1 MSDPSHGSGDSPA
14 VRLGRHLKRIRL
26 AAGYTS
32 QPALSARI
40 GFVEDVIQKGE
51 TGKRVPSKEVF
62 PAWIEACRMS
72 IDGKRQILTDGE
84 IQVITELREIARVT
98 QGSIPEFIE
107 RYFAAEDKAT
117 FLRFWALILVPG
129 PLQVEAYAQAM
140 YDLPGIDRDE
150 AAARV
155 AVRMER
161 QSIVEGP
168 DAPQVIAVLHDAV
181 LYFLMGSPAVMV
193 AQLDHLVAMSQRP
206 NVTIQVVRGRGAYW
220 GISGPFQI
228 ASGPEIPDTLL
239 LLAVED
245 QTQED
250 PALTRKALTHFEKI
264 RGYALD
270 VEDSHAALKEARDHW
285 NSQQ

>member
-1 MSDPSHGSGDSPA
+1 MSDPSHYFGDSPA

-62 PAWIEACRMS
+62 PGWIEACRMS
-72 IDGKRQILTDGE
+72 IHGKRQILADGE
-84 IQVITELREIARVT
+84 IQVITELWEIARAA
-98 QGSIPEFIE
+98 QGSIPVFIE
-107 RYFAAEDKAT
+107 KYFTTEEKAA
-117 FLRFWALILVPG
+117 FLRFWALMLVPG
-129 PLQVEAYAQAM
+129 PLQIQDYAQAM
-140 YDLPGIDRDE
+140 YDLPGMDRDD
-150 AAARV
+150 AAVRI

-161 QSIVEGP
+161 QSLIEGP
-168 DAPQVIAVLHDAV
+168 DAPQAIAVLHEAV
-181 LYFLMGSPAVMV
+181 LYFLMGSPETMV
-193 AQLDHLVAMSQRP
+193 AQLDHLAKLSLRP
-206 NVTIQVVRGRGAYW
+206 NVTIQIVRGKGAYW

-239 LLAVED
+239 MLAVED
-245 QTQED
+245 QTQQD
-250 PALTRKALTHFEKI
+250 PTLTRNALALFEKM
-264 RGYALD
+264 RGYALN
-270 VEDSHAALKEARDHW
+270 VEDSRTTLMEAREHW